1 MSKCPKIYPS
11 MALDQLVLD
20 VDEKTSVYLTVTE
33 AGYLRDMINRSIEF
47 INERKTLQQNDK

>member
-1 MSKCPKIYPS
+1 